1 MEYEKDDITKE
12 QLDEFDR
19 IRTVLKHS
27 GADLSKIKL
36 KKKKDSN
43 FDMRKLCDEFDS
55 ICEKLRNSGAN
66 LNIPIVP
73 KV

>member
-1 MEYEKDDITKE
+1 MEYKKDDITKE

-19 IRTVLKHS
+19 IRTILKHS

-36 KKKKDSN
+36 KKKKDSDLN
-43 FDMRKLCDEFDS
+43 MEKWREEFDS
-55 ICEKLRNSGAN
+55 ICKKLRNSGAN
-66 LNIPIVP
+66 LNIPIVQ